1 MAKKTELAKMANV
14 AKQAKIAKKEQ
25 KCHTGQIA
33 SNCSNGLKAIETK
46 MAKKTK
52 RPKIPNGKDTQKGQ
66 QVENG

>member
-33 SNCSNGLKAIETK
+33 SNCSNGLKAIKTK
-46 MAKKTK
+46 WPKRQNDQKYQMAKTLKNANK
-52 RPKIPNGKDTQKGQ
+52 
-66 QVENG
+66 